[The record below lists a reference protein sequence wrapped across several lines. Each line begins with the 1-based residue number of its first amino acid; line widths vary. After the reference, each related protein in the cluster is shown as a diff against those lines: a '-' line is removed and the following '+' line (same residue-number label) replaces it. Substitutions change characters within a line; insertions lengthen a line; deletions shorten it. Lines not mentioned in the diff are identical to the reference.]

1 MAATVLL
8 CDGAAF
14 VRDLFGDALEG
25 AGWTVVARAGTGEAA
40 LAALRT
46 HRPRVAVLDVVLPDR
61 DGLALIEAIRI
72 AAPDTAVVICTGVGD
87 VAVRTACAEAGAALI
102 LPKPLAPARL
112 IEALR
117 AFAR

>member
-25 AGWTVVARAGTGEAA
+25 AGWTVVARAETGEAA
-40 LAALRT
+40 LAALRR
-46 HRPRVAVLDVVLPDR
+46 HRPRVAILDVVLPDR
-61 DGLALIEAIRI
+61 DGLALIEEICI
-72 AAPDTAVVICTGVGD
+72 AAPDTAVVICTSVGD
-87 VAVRTACAEAGAALI
+87 AAVRTACAASGAAVVLR
-102 LPKPLAPARL
+102 KPVAPARL
-112 IEALR
+112 IEALQ